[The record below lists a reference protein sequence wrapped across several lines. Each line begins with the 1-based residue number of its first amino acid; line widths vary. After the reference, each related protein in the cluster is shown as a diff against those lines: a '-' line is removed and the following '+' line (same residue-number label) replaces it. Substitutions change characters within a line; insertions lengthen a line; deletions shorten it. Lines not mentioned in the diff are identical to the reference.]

1 MTSSAN
7 SEKWHKRHLSG
18 LEPAEVHLTNG
29 SGNSAMSSFT
39 QSTDSLSAAALSVAV
54 ISPDESR
61 RSAVIR
67 ALGECQTG
75 RVRELKSYPADLN
88 DLPGILGNDF
98 DVVMIDL
105 DSDPESAFDLVEGIC
120 TQGLG
125 TAMVYSAVDD
135 PNMLLRAMRAGARE
149 FIRIPIDPSKMAEAL
164 VRASALRS
172 AIRPPKKADGGL
184 LVFLS
189 AKGGSGVTTLACN
202 YAVSLAEESGQKI
215 LLIDLNFPLGDAAID
230 LGIKAEYSTVNA
242 LQNASRLDSSFLE
255 TMLVKHESGLS
266 VLAAPTELTTTHFDD
281 EAIDKLLEVARMEFD
296 YVVVDAGSRLELQHT
311 HLFDRSATI
320 YMVTQIGIP
329 ELRNSN
335 RLITKLS
342 TAAGP
347 KLEIVINRYDPRNM
361 GIAEDQINK
370 ALTKPAEWKVPN
382 NYAAVRRMQNTA
394 TPLTEE
400 DTEIARAIRQMTRS
414 ITGQPAVPEKK
425 RGFSLFR

>member
-1 MTSSAN
+1 
-7 SEKWHKRHLSG
+7 
-18 LEPAEVHLTNG
+18 
-29 SGNSAMSSFT
+29 MSSFT

-54 ISPDESR
+54 ISPDEPR

-67 ALGECQTG
+67 ALSECQTG
-75 RVRELKSYPADLN
+75 RVREFKSYPADLN

-98 DVVMIDL
+98 DVVMVDL
-105 DSDPESAFDLVEGIC
+105 DSDPESAFDLVESIC
-120 TQGLG
+120 TLGLG
-125 TAMVYSAVDD
+125 TAMVYSAVGD
-135 PNMLLRAMRAGARE
+135 PNMLLRSMRAGARE
-149 FIRIPIDPSKMAEAL
+149 FIRIPIDPGKMAEAL
-164 VRASALRS
+164 VRASALHS

-255 TMLVKHESGLS
+255 TMLVKHESGLM
-266 VLAAPTELTTTHFDD
+266 VLAAPTELATTHFPD
-281 EAIDKLLEVARMEFD
+281 EAIDKLLEVARQEFD

-320 YMVTQIGIP
+320 YLVTQIGIP

-342 TAAGP
+342 TAASP

-361 GIAEDQINK
+361 GIAEEHVNK
-370 ALTKPAEWKVPN
+370 ALTKPAEWKIPN

-414 ITGQPAVPEKK
+414 ITGQPTVPEKK